1 MTTIAELTLS
11 PDDFALGE
19 TIRSLPELE
28 LRVESV
34 VVEDSTRTAPLVW
47 FCGVDCDA
55 VEEALEA
62 DSSVDEFDGLL
73 EQPEDAEWLYR
84 IRYADETG
92 SVCNAIHANDGTV
105 LEVRMNDGQW
115 TLRLLFPHREGLSNA
130 VDDIEEYD
138 ARVDVKRMV
147 EADQDGDLE
156 MTATLT
162 EPQQEAI
169 AEAYRQ
175 GYYDVPREISL
186 EELARELEIS
196 HQALSERLRRANRVL
211 AGEQLESGGPAD
223 QLRIN

>member
-1 MTTIAELTLS
+1 MTTIAEVTLS

-19 TIRSLPELE
+19 TVRSLPDLE

-47 FCGVDCDA
+47 FSGADRDA
-55 VEEALEA
+55 IEEALAA
-62 DSSVDEFDGLL
+62 DRTVEEFDELL
-73 EQPEDAEWLYR
+73 EQPEDDEWLYR
-84 IRYADETG
+84 IQYAEEAG

-105 LEVRMNDGQW
+105 LEVGLNDSQW
-115 TLRLLFPHREGLSNA
+115 TLRLLFPHREGLSVA
-130 VDDIEEYD
+130 VDDIEESD
-138 ARVDVKRMV
+138 ARVDVRRMV
-147 EADQDGDLE
+147 EADQDGNLE

-162 EPQQEAI
+162 DPQQEAI
-169 AEAYRQ
+169 AEAYRH

-211 AGEQLESGGPAD
+211 ASEQLEGGGPVD
-223 QLRIN
+223 EMRIN